1 MEEENA
7 LRQVGVMNFAWQS
20 MGIEKKIFVFFF
32 NYLPKSCLEWML
44 LEEALVFYL

>member
-20 MGIEKKIFVFFF
+20 MGRRRFFVFFF